1 MALTERALRFTFSG
15 AAEGSFSA
23 EGLRAIVSAQQ
34 YQGKLAAAAQCRIWG
49 LSLAQMNAY
58 SSQFVGAPG
67 LRPNS
72 TIQYFTLSVEAG
84 DVGGEL
90 SQFIN
95 ANIIASFI
103 DLSEAPDSAFCVSVA
118 GAIYLSANT
127 ISSQSKAGAQ
137 AAETLIQSVCAGAS
151 PQLKLVNNGAHAVL
165 NNMATYGSAID
176 QIEKIAHAAGFNWS
190 ISGTTVSIWPGDG
203 AIDDT
208 VIQVGPA
215 TDPPMVGYPQFFE
228 LGLLVRSLYNPE
240 IQVGRRMQVTSS
252 IPKANVTWPVVRVAH
267 DLATMLRKGPWFT
280 TAILAPQPP

>member
-15 AAEGSFSA
+15 APEGSFSA

-34 YQGKLAAAAQCRIWG
+34 YQGKLATQAQCRIWG

-72 TIQYFTLSVEAG
+72 AIQYFTLSVEAG
-84 DVGGEL
+84 DQGGEL
-90 SQFIN
+90 SQFVN

-103 DLSEAPDSAFCVSVA
+103 DLSEAPDSAFSVSVA
-118 GAIYLSANT
+118 GAIYESAQT
-127 ISSQSKAGAQ
+127 IASQSKAGAQ
-137 AAETLIQSVCAGAS
+137 NAETLIQSVCAAA
-151 PQLKLVNNGAHAVL
+151 QLTLVNNGAHAVL

-176 QIEKIAHAAGFNWS
+176 QIEKIAHAAGFSWS
-190 ISGTTVSIWPGDG
+190 ISGSTVSIWPGDG
-203 AIDDT
+203 TLDDT
-208 VIQVGPA
+208 IIQVGPA

-228 LGLLVRSLYNPE
+228 LGLLVRSLYNPQV
-240 IQVGRRMQVTSS
+240 QVGRQMQVTSS
-252 IPKANVTWPVVRVAH
+252 LPKANVTWPIKVVHH

-280 TAILAPQPP
+280 TAVLAPQST